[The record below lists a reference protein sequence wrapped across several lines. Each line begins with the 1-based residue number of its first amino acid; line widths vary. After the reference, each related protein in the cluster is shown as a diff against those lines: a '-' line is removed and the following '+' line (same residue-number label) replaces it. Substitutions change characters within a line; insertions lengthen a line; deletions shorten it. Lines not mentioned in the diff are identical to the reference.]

1 MCRIDP
7 EIHDAPLERK
17 GSRTVVM
24 KGRKYRGYV
33 YVEAEADQS
42 ARETDRRV
50 YPRTALVNL
59 ELVNATQSGQIG
71 VKLRRDVLC
80 MTGVL
85 AHHYQRSSNRPG
97 KRSPTGGGGESA
109 TGGLVPL
116 RTALVRCFSRR
127 SNRTL

>member
-7 EIHDAPLERK
+7 EIHDAALERK
-17 GSRTVVM
+17 GCRTVVM

-59 ELVNATQSGQIG
+59 ELVNATQSGQM
-71 VKLRRDVLC
+71 VTTRDR
-80 MTGVL
+80 GQ
-85 AHHYQRSSNRPG
+85 AP
-97 KRSPTGGGGESA
+97 
-109 TGGLVPL
+109 
-116 RTALVRCFSRR
+116 SRR
-127 SNRTL
+127 ALHDRSAGSP